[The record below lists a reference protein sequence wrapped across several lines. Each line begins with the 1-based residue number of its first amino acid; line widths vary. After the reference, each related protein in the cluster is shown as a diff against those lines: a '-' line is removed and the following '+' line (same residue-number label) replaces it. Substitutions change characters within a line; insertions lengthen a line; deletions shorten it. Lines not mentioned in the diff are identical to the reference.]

1 MFWSVLLPSLMPA
14 LADVVRGLT
23 AKITGGAGG
32 QPQNVDERIKLMQAD
47 TERLKALATLDTP
60 TGEPSQLVVDFRA
73 SFRYVAIL
81 LIWVIAGISLFT
93 PSVPAIL
100 TGMMIDLSG
109 ATMSFIIG
117 ERMYFKLSGKQ

>member
-1 MFWSVLLPSLMPA
+1 MWWTTLLPMVIPA
-14 LADVVRGLT
+14 LTDVVRGLG

-32 QPQNVDERIKLMQAD
+32 QPQNVSERIALMQAD
-47 TERLKALATLDTP
+47 TERLKALATIDTP
-60 TGEPSQLVVDFRA
+60 EGTPSQIIVDFRA

-81 LIWVIAGISLFT
+81 LIWVITGVSLFT

-100 TGMMIDLSG
+100 TGMLIDLSG

-117 ERMYFKLSGKQ
+117 ERMYFKLSGNK